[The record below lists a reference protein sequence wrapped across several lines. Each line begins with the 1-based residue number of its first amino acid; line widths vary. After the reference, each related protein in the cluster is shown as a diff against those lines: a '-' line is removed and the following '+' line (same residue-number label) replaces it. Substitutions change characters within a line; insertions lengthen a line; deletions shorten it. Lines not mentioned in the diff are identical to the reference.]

1 MIRNLFA
8 FFTVALLFSF
18 ACTKEEEAIYCDQFT
33 PCPEGYTC
41 DLNLSQCLK
50 DEVAVD
56 QNGNENDP
64 TESDTPQTETET
76 ATENENPPTEA
87 DLEAPDY
94 DTFCKAKAFIRC
106 VESDEHKQIRCAD
119 DGSAEVEDDC
129 PTGFVCK
136 DALGC
141 QYQMCEPGSP
151 ICDTTADPYAVY
163 ECDETGLGHL
173 ADPVETCDELA
184 GEKCLGGQCMTLCE
198 IKAFEKSYEGCDYFT
213 ANLRNL
219 IQTRTDPIYS
229 LTVSNT
235 DDTRTAVVN
244 ITISADGTTET
255 DAGLNYF
262 CIDNA
267 TDCQTMTTSLGL
279 SVPPKKLG
287 IIRFP
292 HDRMIPGPGISYNA
306 YHLVSDMP
314 VSVYQFNPFDNSN
327 TNPFTADGLSVD
339 AGNQFGGKPYANDA
353 SLLMPTSGLYTD
365 YIVTSYHA
373 LSDVAPS
380 YATVIGF
387 NPTEI
392 EIEVN
397 SPVALSG
404 DFGNGVNNIPA
415 NAWTTLKLKRFQTI
429 QLEGPT
435 NSSDK
440 GPDIT
445 GTRIRCKTPDSA
457 TCAPFVVFGGHVCA
471 NVPAERS
478 YCDHLEH
485 QMFPVQIWGKQYI
498 IVKTMPRGDTDFDM
512 VRIVASEDGTEIGYT
527 PFLPTAL
534 QGITTWDASQFLNAQ
549 QWTEFYIQQPLF
561 ITSNKPIMVAQYIT
575 GSEMISAA
583 CMSTHGEQCVGDPAM
598 MVIPPI
604 EQYRENYIFLTP
616 GSYVS
621 NFATIVKPKNIVAT
635 LNGTVVSDFIDIA
648 GTGYQFSIAQLGS
661 EFKRHELTCPGGC
674 GLFVYGWEQDVSYA
688 YPGGLMLKD
697 ISEH

>member
-1 MIRNLFA
+1 MERYRMFMVLIGAA
-8 FFTVALLFSF
+8 FFALTCSSPEDEGAF
-18 ACTKEEEAIYCDQFT
+18 CDEDT
-33 PCPEGYTC
+33 ACPEGSTC
-41 DLNLSQCLK
+41 DLLLNQCVE
-50 DEVAVD
+50 DVAVTD
-56 QNGNENDP
+56 ENGGTDGEG
-64 TESDTPQTETET
+64 TLSEAET
-76 ATENENPPTEA
+76 ATESEGNPTDA
-87 DLEAPDY
+87 DTPAPDY
-94 DTFCKAKAFIRC
+94 DTFCKPEKFIRC
-106 VESDEHKQIRCAD
+106 VEADEHKQVRCAA
-119 DGSAEVEDDC
+119 DGSAEEEIDC
-129 PTGFVCK
+129 YPSSWVCK
-136 DALGC
+136 EPDGC
-141 QYQMCEPGSP
+141 QYQMCEPGSH
-151 ICDTTADPYAVY
+151 ICDTTADPNAVY
-163 ECDETGLGHL
+163 ECDETGMGHL
-173 ADPVETCDELA
+173 TDPIELCDTA
-184 GEKCLGGQCMTLCE
+184 TGEACVGGYCMTLCE
-198 IKAFEKSYEGCDYFT
+198 IKAYEKSYEGCDYFT

-219 IQTRTDPIYS
+219 LQTRTDPNYS
-229 LTVSNT
+229 ITISNT
-235 DDTRTAVVN
+235 HETMTATIN

-262 CIDNA
+262 CVDNA
-267 TDCQTMTTSLGL
+267 TDCQTMTTAIGL
-279 SVPPKKLG
+279 SIPPKKLG

-292 HDRMIPGPGISYNA
+292 HDRMINGPGTSFLS
-306 YHLVSDMP
+306 YHLVTDTP

-327 TNPFTADGLSVD
+327 SNPFTADGLSVD
-339 AGNQFGGKPYANDA
+339 SGNDYGGKQYSNDA
-353 SLLMPTSGLYTD
+353 SLLMPTTGLYTD

-373 LSDVAPS
+373 LGDIAPS

-392 EIEVN
+392 EIEIRPTVT
-397 SPVALSG
+397 LSG
-404 DFGNGVNNIPA
+404 DFGNGVTSLSA
-415 NAWTTLKLKRFQTI
+415 NAWTMLKLKRFQTL

-435 NSSDK
+435 DGNDK

-471 NVPAERS
+471 NVPTERS

-512 VRIVASEDGTEIGYT
+512 IRIVASEDGTNIGYT
-527 PFLPTAL
+527 PFEPVALP
-534 QGITTWDASQFLNAQ
+534 GITTWPASKQLNAQ

-561 ITSNKPIMVAQYIT
+561 INADKPIMVAQYVT
-575 GSEMISAA
+575 GSEMISTA
-583 CMSTHGEQCVGDPAM
+583 CQNNHGPECVGDPAM

-604 EQYRENYIFLTP
+604 EQYRESYIFLTP

-621 NFATIVKPKNIVAT
+621 NFATIVKPKGVVAT
-635 LNGTVVSDFIDIA
+635 LNGAVVNDFIDIA
-648 GTGYQFSIAQLGS
+648 STGYQFSIAQLGN